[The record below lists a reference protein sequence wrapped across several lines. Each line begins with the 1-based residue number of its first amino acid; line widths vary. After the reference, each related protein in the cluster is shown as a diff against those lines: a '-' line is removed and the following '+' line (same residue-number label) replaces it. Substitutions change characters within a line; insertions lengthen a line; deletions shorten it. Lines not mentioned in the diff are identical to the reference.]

1 MENKFRMNLQC
12 FAEPGES
19 QNQQVAAEEGAA
31 GNRADQQTGQLFSQE
46 DVDRIVAQ
54 RLARQQRDAESRI
67 ARAREEGRTEA
78 ERLASMTQEQR
89 IQHEREQNEQAMRER
104 EGALAAREAEIAR
117 RELRAEA
124 IETLSSRGLPKGLE
138 SILNYSSAEV
148 CSQSIAV
155 VEKAFRD
162 AVKAEVDKQLA
173 GSAVE
178 LKRGS
183 AQQESKSPGVQMAQQ
198 IGKAAADANKAA
210 NDILSHYK

>member
-1 MENKFRMNLQC
+1 METKFRMNLQR
-12 FAEPGES
+12 FAEPGEG
-19 QNQQVAAEEGAA
+19 QGQQAAAAEGAA
-31 GNRADQQTGQLFSQE
+31 VTQAAQQAAQTFTQE

-104 EGALAAREAEIAR
+104 ENALTAREAEIAR

-124 IETLSSRGLPKGLE
+124 IETLASKGLPKGLE
-138 SILNYSSAEV
+138 SILNYSSAEA
-148 CSQSIAV
+148 CNQSIAA

-178 LKRGS
+178 LKRGT
-183 AQQESKSPGVQMAQQ
+183 AQPETKSPGVQLAQQ
-198 IGKAAADANKAA
+198 IGRAEAEANKAA
-210 NDILSHYK
+210 KDILSHYM

>member
-1 MENKFRMNLQC
+1 MENRFRMNMQL
-12 FAEPGES
+12 FAEPGEG
-19 QNQQVAAEEGAA
+19 QNQQAAAAEGAA
-31 GNRADQQTGQLFSQE
+31 GNQATQQTGQTFTQE

-54 RLARQQRDAESRI
+54 RLARQQRDTEGRI

-78 ERLASMTQEQR
+78 ERLASMTNEQR
-89 IQHEREQNEQAMRER
+89 IQHEHQQAEQAMQER
-104 EGALAAREAEIAR
+104 ETALANREAEIAR

-124 IETLSSRGLPKGLE
+124 IDTLASKGLPKGLE
-138 SILNYSSAEV
+138 SILNYSSAEA
-148 CSQSIAV
+148 CSQSIAA

-178 LKRGS
+178 LKRGA
-183 AQQESKSPGVQMAQQ
+183 AQQETKSLGVQLAQQ

-210 NDILSHYK
+210 KDILSQYM